1 MFFGA
6 VFLLNPGWKVSVII
20 LAQTAFGGVV
30 HKRVERSGGFTTR
43 PRTRFEAKSPQ

>member
-1 MFFGA
+1 MFFRA
-6 VFLLNPGWKVSVII
+6 VFLLNPRWKVSVIT

-43 PRTRFEAKSPQ
+43 PRTGFEASFAR